1 MSKHIWQRS
10 SKNRYDKSIKS
21 SFLSDSSDNSNNDAN
36 GANLSMFLEHG
47 FERRDSLEDDVPVGT
62 LRGTHIF

>member
-1 MSKHIWQRS
+1 M
-10 SKNRYDKSIKS
+10 KNAYDHSNKS
-21 SFLSDSSDNSNNDAN
+21 SFLSASSNTSGNDAN

-47 FERRDSLEDDVPVGT
+47 FDRRDIIEDDIPVGT